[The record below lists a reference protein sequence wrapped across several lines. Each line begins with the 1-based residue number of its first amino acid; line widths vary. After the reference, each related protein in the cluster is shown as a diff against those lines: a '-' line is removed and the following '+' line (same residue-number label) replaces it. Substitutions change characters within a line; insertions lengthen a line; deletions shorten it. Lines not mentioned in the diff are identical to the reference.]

1 MVEIRKMLRQ
11 VYSEIGALESLR
23 RQRAMVVE
31 DNAGLQAIRYDSEKV
46 SGGSQGDLSDV
57 MENIERQIERIDRRI
72 ALKMEQIMR
81 HRAEIYQLLE
91 KVPDHPGKIAVQE
104 HYLYRVPWGEV
115 ANRIHFSKDYTR
127 ELAAK
132 CVSELE
138 NELAR

>member
-46 SGGSQGDLSDV
+46 SGGFQGDLGDV
-57 MENIERQIERIDRRI
+57 MENIERQIKRLDRLI
-72 ALKMEQIMR
+72 VLQLEQVMR

-91 KVPDHPGKIAVQE
+91 KVANGPGKTAVQE

-115 ANRIHFSKDYTR
+115 ALRLHFSKSYVK
-127 ELAAK
+127 AMASQ
-132 CVSELE
+132 CISEVE
-138 NELAR
+138 NEMAR